1 MATMR
6 ARGWLAGLATATA
19 LVAVLGVLIAGRP
32 PSPPPAANDPSRT
45 QAGPAVAAQGAVD
58 PGRHNVVLV
67 LVDDMSMDLL
77 RTMRSA
83 KTMQEQGASYQHSF
97 VVDSLC
103 CPSRSS
109 TFTGQYPHQTG
120 VRLNMSALDEA
131 GVPMGGW
138 AAFEHY
144 GNQERTVAVRLQKS
158 GYTTGYVGKYLN
170 GYDYRPSMPLPEPI
184 PGWDELDVVPV
195 SGNDGWGFWRVSLED
210 GRTVARHHPVPPVST
225 SSATKDKAYVGSYIE
240 DAALR
245 FIREH
250 EADAAPYFLQV
261 APLAPHSRNK
271 KEGAYP
277 GDPFFPPAFRDR
289 PSPEQPD
296 GNCGR
301 LSCRELT
308 LRDLPGYADVRE
320 DNRPTRVDGR
330 PAEAWQPVVPRVTRA
345 EATEHLRNRARM
357 LQSVDRMLGRILD
370 AVGPDT
376 YVIFTSD
383 NGYHI
388 GQLGMSLG
396 KGTAY
401 STDIRVP
408 LLVVGPGVR
417 PGPRREL
424 VNNLDLAPTLERIA
438 GLEPAPYRSGRS
450 LLPSLAEPRLH
461 ERDYVFVEHSWGKK
475 LTGDPDGGVGGR
487 GIGAIPS
494 YVAVR
499 GRQRLLVRYDLDRG
513 VGHDYV
519 YEFYALSGHAVESR
533 NLFGEPRYRFVVREM
548 LQQLARFDACSAA
561 VGDDP
566 LLPGCRNLGR
576 SLKSG

>member
-1 MATMR
+1 MATIQ

-19 LVAVLGVLIAGRP
+19 LVAVLGLLITSRP
-32 PSPPPAANDPSRT
+32 PSPAPEANDPSRT
-45 QAGPAVAAQGAVD
+45 AAGPAVAAPGGVD
-58 PGRHNVVLV
+58 PGRPNVVLV
-67 LVDDMSMDLL
+67 LVDDMSTDLL
-77 RTMRSA
+77 KTMRSA
-83 KTMQEQGASYQHSF
+83 KTMREQGASYPHSF

-103 CPSRSS
+103 CPSRAS

-131 GVPMGGW
+131 GAPMGGW
-138 AAFEHY
+138 PAFEHY
-144 GNQERTVAVRLQKS
+144 GNEERTVAVRLQES

-170 GYDYRPSMPLPEPI
+170 EYDYRPSRPVPEPI
-184 PGWDELDVVPV
+184 PGWDELDVVSV
-195 SGNDGWGFWRVSLED
+195 SGNDGWDFWRVALEA
-210 GRTVARHHPVPPVST
+210 GRTVARHEPAPPA
-225 SSATKDKAYVGSYIE
+225 SASAAVKDEAYVGSYIE
-240 DAALR
+240 DAALQ
-245 FIREH
+245 FIGEH
-250 EADAAPYFLQV
+250 EADGAPYFLQV
-261 APLAPHSRNK
+261 APLAPHSRTQK
-271 KEGAYP
+271 QGAYP

-289 PSPEQPD
+289 SSPEQPD

-301 LSCRELT
+301 ISCRQLT
-308 LRDLPGYADVRE
+308 LRDLPGYGDGRE
-320 DNRPTRVDGR
+320 DNRPARIDGR
-330 PAEAWQPVVPRVTRA
+330 PAEAWQPVVPRVTPA
-345 EATEHLRNRARM
+345 EATLHLRDRARM
-357 LQSVDRMLGRILD
+357 LQSVDRMLSRILD

-383 NGYHI
+383 NGYHL

-417 PGPRREL
+417 PGPRSEI

-450 LLPSLAEPRLH
+450 LLPSLSEPSLR
-461 ERDYVFVEHSWGKK
+461 ERSYVFVEHSWGRK

-513 VGHDYV
+513 VGHEYV
-519 YEFYALSGHAVESR
+519 YEFYELSGDGVESR
-533 NLFGEPRYRFVVREM
+533 NLFGDPRYRFVVREM
-548 LQQLARFDACSAA
+548 LEQLAWFDSCSAA

-576 SLKSG
+576 PLKSG